1 MESRNVKPFRA
12 KIRLI
17 RGLRIIMVKLKH
29 GSITVYGSYH
39 EW

>member
-17 RGLRIIMVKLKH
+17 RLRIIMVKLKH